1 MNRMVV
7 LKAIR
12 EMAVTMRASNAS
24 PEMGCIYDIIIGAC
38 KHGLSIMDKKGW
50 SE

>member
-1 MNRMVV
+1 MNRMVI

-12 EMAVTMRASNAS
+12 EMVVTLRDSNAS
-24 PEMGCIYDIIIGAC
+24 PEMGCIYDIIKGAC
-38 KHGLSIMDKKGW
+38 EHGISIMNEKGW